1 MGAGKVDKKLDSK
14 QTIRTAIL
22 NTGANVLSL
31 IVGMVM
37 IPIITRVLS
46 TTEMGVVSTFLST
59 RNTFVILATLA
70 SYSYVHKAMLEFH
83 EEKKNYMGSIALFC
97 FLVIAIS
104 YAICLPFRSQLM
116 ELFSLDDFLY
126 NWLFIS
132 SLAFALYSLG
142 DYYCIFHNK
151 SVVVFLIVLL
161 AGPVAQLLSL
171 DFSLLLPGK
180 RYIGR
185 VLGLDFAYC
194 LVAVCVIVWLLFS
207 KKIKLQWKYV
217 KHTLSFTVP
226 IIPHLLS
233 QMILTQCDL
242 IMISYFAGEDKS
254 GIYGMGHTIGFL
266 AFTVMSQIMAA
277 WSPWVYRRL
286 EEHDYKSIH
295 DNGKIIMLL
304 GTYLTIGLLTVATEL
319 IRIFLTDD
327 YLPCIY
333 IVPLLVLAMYFQFI
347 YLFFYDLE
355 YYHKK
360 SKWIATASVI
370 AAIMNAG
377 LNILLIP
384 RIGYMAA
391 CYTTVASY
399 LVLLLLNYLFCRKL
413 DVEKIYNL
421 KIAFGLIV
429 AVILYMLFVF
439 ATIDYILLRYLLLVV
454 ITILLLKLEWKD
466 IKTLLKTMK
475 G

>member
-1 MGAGKVDKKLDSK
+1 MDRKLDSK

-22 NTGANVLSL
+22 NTGANMLSL

-46 TTEMGVVSTFLST
+46 TTEMGVASTFLST

-97 FLVIAIS
+97 FFAIAIT
-104 YAICLPFRSQLM
+104 YVICFPFKMQLM
-116 ELFSLDDFLY
+116 ELFSLDNFLY

-151 SVVVFLIVLL
+151 SIIVFLIVLM
-161 AGPVAQLLSL
+161 AGPIAQLLSL
-171 DFSLLLPGK
+171 GLSLLMPER

-185 VLGLDFAYC
+185 VMGLDFAYC
-194 LVAVCVIVWLLFS
+194 VVAVCVIVWLLFS
-207 KKIKLQWKYV
+207 KKVKFHWKYV
-217 KHTLSFTVP
+217 RHTLSFTVP

-233 QMILTQCDL
+233 QMVLTQCDL

-254 GIYGMGHTIGFL
+254 GIYGMGHTVGFL

-286 EEHDYKSIH
+286 EERDYKSIH
-295 DNGKIIMLL
+295 DNGKIVMLL
-304 GTYLTIGLLTVATEL
+304 GAYLTIGLLTVATEL

-333 IVPLLVLAMYFQFI
+333 IVPLLVLAMFFQFI

-355 YYHKK
+355 YYNKK

-370 AAIMNAG
+370 AAVMNAG

-413 DVEKIYNL
+413 EVQKIYNL
-421 KIAFGLIV
+421 KVALGLTL
-429 AVILYMLFVF
+429 AVIAYVIFVF
-439 ATIDYILLRYLLLVV
+439 ATIDYILLRYLVLVV
-454 ITILLLKLEWKD
+454 ITVLLLKVEWKN
-466 IKTLLKTMK
+466 IKALLKTMK

>member
-1 MGAGKVDKKLDSK
+1 
-14 QTIRTAIL
+14 
-22 NTGANVLSL
+22 
-31 IVGMVM
+31 
-37 IPIITRVLS
+37 
-46 TTEMGVVSTFLST
+46 
-59 RNTFVILATLA
+59 
-70 SYSYVHKAMLEFH
+70 
-83 EEKKNYMGSIALFC
+83 
-97 FLVIAIS
+97 
-104 YAICLPFRSQLM
+104 
-116 ELFSLDDFLY
+116 
-126 NWLFIS
+126 
-132 SLAFALYSLG
+132 
-142 DYYCIFHNK
+142 
-151 SVVVFLIVLL
+151 
-161 AGPVAQLLSL
+161 
-171 DFSLLLPGK
+171 
-180 RYIGR
+180 
-185 VLGLDFAYC
+185 
-194 LVAVCVIVWLLFS
+194 
-207 KKIKLQWKYV
+207 
-217 KHTLSFTVP
+217 
-226 IIPHLLS
+226 
-233 QMILTQCDL
+233 
-242 IMISYFAGEDKS
+242 
-254 GIYGMGHTIGFL
+254 
-266 AFTVMSQIMAA
+266 
-277 WSPWVYRRL
+277 
-286 EEHDYKSIH
+286 
-295 DNGKIIMLL
+295 MLL